1 MFIITFLVPHHFYS
15 VSFEETL
22 VGKDRSRAVKIRM
35 SKQTY
40 IRWGTL
46 NVKLQQIQQLHVFN
60 PLSPSIHIQILQTN
74 LYTFPYRIS

>member
-22 VGKDRSRAVKIRM
+22 VGKDRSRAVKIGM

-40 IRWGTL
+40 I
-46 NVKLQQIQQLHVFN
+46 
-60 PLSPSIHIQILQTN
+60 
-74 LYTFPYRIS
+74 